1 MLPPGLRDDRR
12 SFPPVIGR
20 RRLDEFPISRV
31 DCRHWCRSV
40 LSQGERTLVKSA
52 TELGAVANQYE
63 KWVYPFPIPDL
74 DAPDVRTRRDG
85 GDFERNWHTFW
96 PDRPYREDLDVL
108 VAGCGSNAAARYAF
122 NHRKARVTGI
132 DLSSASLAHEAYLK
146 EKHRLDNLAL
156 HRVSRTYQASPKTL
170 TSSTCPGCCITFRI
184 LSVVSRR
191 SPASCA
197 PKGPLRS

>member
-1 MLPPGLRDDRR
+1 MYA
-12 SFPPVIGR
+12 I
-20 RRLDEFPISRV
+20 
-31 DCRHWCRSV
+31 
-40 LSQGERTLVKSA
+40 
-52 TELGAVANQYE
+52 
-63 KWVYPFPIPDL
+63 PIPDL

-85 GDFERNWHTFW
+85 GDLNATGTRSW

-146 EKHRLDNLAL
+146 DKHRLDNLAL
-156 HRVSRTYQASPKTL
+156 HQARIEDVSSLAQDFDF
-170 TSSTCPGCCITFRI
+170 ID
-184 LSVVSRR
+184 VSGVLHHLPDPVGGLRALAGVLR
-191 SPASCA
+191 